1 MRYTGTTPWPQ
12 RTGGFFY
19 LNEARDNAPIIS
31 SSIRFRVT
39 NSPDPF
45 SFETGRD
52 LELCGL
58 PWTMPLIYT
67 NLSLTMCMLEDGPFT
82 GGTRHR
88 MRRLSAIIEKNSYTQ
103 YSRWNDP
110 YTPLIHYLSQP
121 FHFDFSR
128 SKIRFWLLKAAK
140 DQKPMDALRQ
150 MWFPSPM
157 IRLTLLEKSH
167 LTSESIS
174 STARYFPLYTGK
186 CLPFNRLLHILDIL
200 SIGSAIVRF
209 EKQGTGVDSR
219 LSVRVLRI
227 VEPVS
232 PNGTSSF
239 MDLPTIMEGSYIPIV
254 HPLKRTIQNTQGPFN
269 IYHPQDFLMSLPE
282 SDRPSHPDVV
292 SESTVPS

>member
-1 MRYTGTTPWPQ
+1 MPSAWPEQTADYICSLLPYRLTELDYIDLTGRTDVHICVPNAPRIKGIVPTQRMRYTGTTPWPQ

-110 YTPLIHYLSQP
+110 YTPLTIIFFNP
-121 FHFDFSR
+121 FILISAVARSDFGCSKQRRTR
-128 SKIRFWLLKAAK
+128 SPW
-140 DQKPMDALRQ
+140 
-150 MWFPSPM
+150 
-157 IRLTLLEKSH
+157 TL
-167 LTSESIS
+167 
-174 STARYFPLYTGK
+174 
-186 CLPFNRLLHILDIL
+186 
-200 SIGSAIVRF
+200 
-209 EKQGTGVDSR
+209 
-219 LSVRVLRI
+219 
-227 VEPVS
+227 
-232 PNGTSSF
+232 
-239 MDLPTIMEGSYIPIV
+239 
-254 HPLKRTIQNTQGPFN
+254 
-269 IYHPQDFLMSLPE
+269 
-282 SDRPSHPDVV
+282 SDRCGSHHR
-292 SESTVPS
+292 